1 MLFLSSGGVMRHRF
15 PWLPL
20 FATALLVPWFCP
32 AAFGAEGEDLTLSLG
47 RPALQ
52 RLIAAA
58 TPYRL
63 ELGSSLLR
71 EVLTFSD
78 PRDLRFQDGKISFSI
93 RCQGAPFPVDQ
104 VLRPVLSLRPSGKGG
119 YQAVVESLPLK
130 IPGFGTVDL
139 RDTMEPVEIQS
150 LLRQTVFL
158 QGRPAQLDVRVQRIV
173 VRSEQ
178 IEMAASLTLKPD
190 APR

>member
-1 MLFLSSGGVMRHRF
+1 MRHRL

-20 FATALLVPWFCP
+20 LAITLLVPWSCP
-32 AAFGAEGEDLTLSLG
+32 AALGAEGEDLTLSLG
-47 RPALQ
+47 RSALQ

-139 RDTMEPVEIQS
+139 RDAMEPVEIQS
-150 LLRQTVFL
+150 LLQQTVFL

-173 VRSEQ
+173 IRSEQ
-178 IEMAASLTLKPD
+178 IEMAASLTLKPET
-190 APR
+190 PR